1 MVNFNMD
8 NLKKLC
14 KKGACVLMT
23 VAVVGTLS
31 GCIERELATN
41 TNVS

>member
-8 NLKKLC
+8 NLKKVC
-14 KKGACVLMT
+14 KKGALVLVT

-41 TNVS
+41 T